1 MKPHSPLIG
10 TANRYITELG
20 YPKEKN
26 IGTVWRARGIYIEID
41 EPLFQL
47 VNYISE
53 MHGLNSYESRD
64 EYNAF
69 DDPILSECV
78 YRPPVS

>member
-41 EPLFQL
+41 A
-47 VNYISE
+47 I
-53 MHGLNSYESRD
+53 
-64 EYNAF
+64 
-69 DDPILSECV
+69 
-78 YRPPVS
+78 VSTC